1 MIQPQTYVNVTDN
14 SGARELMCIR
24 IIGVNNRQ
32 YANIGDIIVAVI
44 KKAVPNMP
52 LEKSEVV
59 RGVVVRTYK
68 ELKRDNGIIIRYDD
82 NAAVVIDHKKNPKGT
97 RVFGAIPEELRQL
110 NFTKIVS
117 LASEFI
123 MGRDTIAEI
132 ITSIRNADMDRKGV
146 VRVVSTNITEN
157 IVKILLRE
165 GGIGIEAKPIMKKEQ
180 KWIYEGEITES
191 LPNGMFRVRRLDNE
205 DLVLGYISG
214 KIRCNFIRISLGDK
228 VKIEISRYDSTRGRI
243 IYRFPDKDSKD

>member
-24 IIGVNNRQ
+24 IIGVSNL
-32 YANIGDIIVAVI
+32 
-44 KKAVPNMP
+44 PNMP
-52 LEKSEVV
+52 LKKSEVV
-59 RGVVVRTYK
+59 RAVVVRTCK

-97 RVFGAIPEELRQL
+97 RIFGAIPEELRQL

-132 ITSIRNADMDRKGV
+132 ITSIRNADMDRKRV

-157 IVKILLRE
+157 IVKILFRE
-165 GGIGIEAKPIMKKEQ
+165 GGIGIVILSTSQGIMTDREARLEGIG
-180 KWIYEGEITES
+180 GEI
-191 LPNGMFRVRRLDNE
+191 L
-205 DLVLGYISG
+205 
-214 KIRCNFIRISLGDK
+214 C
-228 VKIEISRYDSTRGRI
+228 
-243 IYRFPDKDSKD
+243 

>member
-1 MIQPQTYVNVTDN
+1 
-14 SGARELMCIR
+14 
-24 IIGVNNRQ
+24 
-32 YANIGDIIVAVI
+32 
-44 KKAVPNMP
+44 
-52 LEKSEVV
+52 
-59 RGVVVRTYK
+59 
-68 ELKRDNGIIIRYDD
+68 
-82 NAAVVIDHKKNPKGT
+82 
-97 RVFGAIPEELRQL
+97 
-110 NFTKIVS
+110 
-117 LASEFI
+117 

-132 ITSIRNADMDRKGV
+132 ITSIRNADMDRKRV

-157 IVKILLRE
+157 IVKILFEKVLLKTIL
-165 GGIGIEAKPIMKKEQ
+165 GGIGIVILSTSQGIMTDREARLEGIGGEILCYIWISYLISFLLNFKEAKPIMKKEQ